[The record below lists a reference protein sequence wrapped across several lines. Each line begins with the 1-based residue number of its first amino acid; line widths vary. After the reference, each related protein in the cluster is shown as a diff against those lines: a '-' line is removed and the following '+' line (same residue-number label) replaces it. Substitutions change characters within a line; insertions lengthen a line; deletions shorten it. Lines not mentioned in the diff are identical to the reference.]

1 MVLLPGCPCCGT
13 SCSSPVCQDICP
25 YWVEFVQP
33 VGFTVAGYQA
43 CIPPAAGQPVNN
55 AIQFYEKSATL
66 SGAGL
71 PACGTDAAP
80 WIERTRRRVVTAR
93 FDRRYRYKPFTTIVE
108 APTGDLV
115 LSLVSQVTA
124 DRDLETTPKRC
135 VSGRLMNAQARFDFR
150 FGCNLDEE
158 TPLKQRL
165 KISMRLFIEIK
176 QSVVSSEGRPHV
188 CDQYVPGGSY
198 MAHLA
203 ANPQD
208 YRETTKT
215 WDSQNLTPEQYA
227 AVFVNVQNSAYCLGI
242 AASDCGQHFD
252 GQKEIEIGWS
262 GITGILPDALPW
274 HSENTVANFGNT
286 TACFNAY
293 SNEKLRIKIG
303 RFATCENPL
312 P

>member
-1 MVLLPGCPCCGT
+1 MVLLPGCQCCG
-13 SCSSPVCQDICP
+13 CSPVCQDICP

-33 VGFTVAGYQA
+33 AGFTIAGYQA
-43 CIPPAAGQPVNN
+43 CFAPPSGQPVDN
-55 AIQFYEKSATL
+55 AIQFYEQTQTL

-71 PACGTDAAP
+71 SACGTDASP
-80 WIERTRRRVVTAR
+80 WIERTRRRVITAR
-93 FDRRYRYKPFTTIVE
+93 FDRRPRYKLFTIIPE
-108 APTGDLV
+108 APTGDLK

-124 DRDLETTPKRC
+124 DRDLTPLATRC

-150 FGCNLDEE
+150 FGCNLDSE

-165 KISMRLFIEIK
+165 KISMRLIVKIEP
-176 QSVVSSEGRPHV
+176 SVVVSDGRPHV
-188 CDQYVPGGSY
+188 CDEYVPGGSY
-198 MAHLA
+198 SAHLA

-208 YRETTKT
+208 YKETIKT
-215 WDSQNLTPEQYA
+215 WDSENLTTEQYS
-227 AVFVNVQNSAYCLGI
+227 AVFLNVTNTAFCAGV

-252 GQKEIEIGWS
+252 GERDIEIGWS
-262 GITGILPDALPW
+262 GITGILPGSLPW
-274 HSENTVANFGNT
+274 HSENTVVNFGNT

-293 SNEKLRIKIG
+293 SEEKMRIKLG